1 LTHRERTAGPAIA
14 LLALAILHSSCRNE
28 RLPSARSAVLRIGQL
43 TSGVT
48 LDPHRHD
55 SYYTNVTLGQI
66 YEKLVTLGRGFELF
80 PELAEGWESPSD
92 TVWRFHLKRGVVFH
106 DGSPFGAEDVVS
118 SLKRAA
124 APDSHVRHYLQ
135 SVADVRAVDAFTVD
149 VVTRRPAP
157 VLLNDL
163 AFVMIVPRSTGPPS
177 IERPIGT
184 GPYAYVSGKAGGT
197 ITARRFARWHGPAPA
212 FEAIELVSLPDAKER
227 ARAIDEGRADLVAQ
241 FPPEE
246 WALTKSDPRMR
257 LVSRPG
263 VAVDFLFF
271 SARKGSPF
279 ADLRVRRAIAL
290 AVDKADVVRSA
301 FHGLGISADEIVPP
315 SVFGYAA
322 GLPPVTRDVAAA
334 RRLLAE
340 AGYAHG
346 LSAELVTSARVE
358 PVGRAVARQLAEAGV
373 VLSLAVLPQNEFY
386 ERFSREQIPLAL
398 HSYGALTGDAANT
411 LEAMLHSRRDGYGT
425 FNVCSFASP
434 LLDHLIE
441 RAGQELAPTVRRGT
455 LESAMRFV
463 SDEVPV
469 VPLAVRHDLYAL
481 RSDLVWMPGAVRL
494 RAVDV
499 KPAPAR

>member
-1 LTHRERTAGPAIA
+1 MTHRVRFAVSAAA
-14 LLALAILHSSCRNE
+14 LLAIAVISSCRSE
-28 RLPSARSAVLRIGQL
+28 RRAPARTALLRIGQL

-55 SYYTNVTLGQI
+55 SYYTNVTLGQV
-66 YEKLVTLGRGFELF
+66 YEKLVTLGRGFELL
-80 PELAEGWESPSD
+80 PELAEGWESPSE

-106 DGSPFGAEDVVS
+106 DGSPFGAEDVVA

-124 APDSHVRHYLQ
+124 APESHVRHYLQ

-149 VVTRRPAP
+149 VVTKRPAP

-163 AFVMIVPRSTGPPS
+163 AFVMIVPRATGPQT
-177 IERPIGT
+177 IDRPIGT
-184 GPYAYVSGKAGGT
+184 GPFAYVSGKAGGT
-197 ITARRFARWHGPAPA
+197 IAARRFARWHGPAPA
-212 FEAIELVSLPDAKER
+212 FEAIEIVSLPDARQR

-241 FPPEE
+241 FPPED
-246 WALTKSDPRMR
+246 WDGTRSDPRVR
-257 LVSRPG
+257 LISRPG

-290 AVDKADVVRSA
+290 AVDKEDVVRSA
-301 FHGLGISADEIVPP
+301 FHGLGAPANEIVPP

-322 GLPPVTRDVAAA
+322 GLPAAARDVAAA

-340 AGYAHG
+340 AGYERG
-346 LSAELVTSARVE
+346 LSAQLVTSARVE

-373 VLSLAVLPQNEFY
+373 TLSLEVLPQNEFY

-398 HSYGALTGDAANT
+398 HSYGASTGDAANT

-425 FNVCSFASP
+425 FNASSFASP
-434 LLDHLIE
+434 LLDDLIE
-441 RAGQELAPTVRRGT
+441 RAGQELAPAVRRGT
-455 LESAMRFV
+455 LEAAMRLV

-469 VPLAVRHDLYAL
+469 VPLAVRNDLYAL
-481 RSDLVWMPGAVRL
+481 RSDLVWTPAAARL
-494 RAVDV
+494 RAIDV
-499 KPAPAR
+499 RPAR